1 MAEFHETVGGRKFY
15 DADVPRMVKALEG
28 LQKAVEQLAKAAQPV
43 APAPAPN
50 RVHGQQGEGGAMT
63 HAEYEQK
70 RIAVIRAY
78 MSLAVVR
85 RLDEAGCDDLARQLT
100 QSLDRLALEIDPFEN
115 IIKRRETR

>member
-1 MAEFHETVGGRKFY
+1 
-15 DADVPRMVKALEG
+15 
-28 LQKAVEQLAKAAQPV
+28 
-43 APAPAPN
+43 
-50 RVHGQQGEGGAMT
+50 MT
-63 HAEYEQK
+63 LAEYEQK

-100 QSLDRLALEIDPFEN
+100 QSLDRIALEIDPFEN